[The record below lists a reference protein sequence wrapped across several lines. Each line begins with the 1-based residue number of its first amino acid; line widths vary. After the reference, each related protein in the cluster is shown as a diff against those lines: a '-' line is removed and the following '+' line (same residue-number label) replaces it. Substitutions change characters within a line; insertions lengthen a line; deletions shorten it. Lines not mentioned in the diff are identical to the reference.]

1 MRKNLLISTIGV
13 NKSIFF
19 SLKYVVEEKNISHA
33 IYLVSTNPTS
43 LKTYEAIYQF
53 NKSNQLST
61 DKIDILY
68 PDQIEYILKS
78 LDESNIRELVKKI
91 KEEKGKVY
99 IDYTYGTKAMA
110 AGVFHYM
117 VSENLVDDAIYV
129 TGSRD
134 VVTGVVVDNYQGVSF
149 VTRRMLTKKY
159 IDDLNNQLIN
169 FNFDQ
174 ALYILKK
181 IFTLES
187 YKSSLLKNLIVYY
200 QKFIQGDFI
209 ILEDKKIDDLI
220 FNFPKLNKDGLKEN
234 NILIS
239 EYKRLKKLLKKDEND
254 CLEVIMFE
262 IKYLHDITKI
272 YFKRGDYPATLALF
286 VSFLDKYLTFLMIS
300 KGIKDDNLIFLADKV
315 NFYLK
320 DKKEKEDKLIPSSV
334 GYKIQVLE
342 KVFKNRFTDF
352 KELIDKRNNSLFGH
366 GFYFPNK
373 SDGEKVMMMLEKIKK
388 DLDLKINYDDYF
400 FYYPQSE
407 IVSIIS

>member
-1 MRKNLLISTIGV
+1 MKKNLLISTIGV
-13 NKSIFF
+13 NKNIFF
-19 SLKYVVEEKNISHA
+19 SLKYVVEEKNISDA
-33 IYLVSTNPTS
+33 IYLVSSNPTS

-53 NKSNQLST
+53 NKNNQIST

-78 LDESNIRELVKKI
+78 LDESNIKELVKKI

-99 IDYTYGTKAMA
+99 LDYTYGTKAMA

-174 ALYILKK
+174 ALSILKN

-239 EYKRLKKLLKKDEND
+239 EYKRLKKLLKKDENY

-286 VSFLDKYLTFLMIS
+286 VSFLDKYLIFLMIS
-300 KGIKDDNLIFLADKV
+300 KEIKDENLIFLADKV

-334 GYKIQVLE
+334 GYKLQVLD
-342 KVFKNRFTDF
+342 KVFKNKFVDF

-373 SDGEKVMMMLEKIKK
+373 SDGKKAMMMLEKIKK
-388 DLDLKINYDDYF
+388 DLGLKTNYDDYF

>member
-239 EYKRLKKLLKKDEND
+239 EYKRLKKLLKKDENY

-342 KVFKNRFTDF
+342 RVFKNRFTDF